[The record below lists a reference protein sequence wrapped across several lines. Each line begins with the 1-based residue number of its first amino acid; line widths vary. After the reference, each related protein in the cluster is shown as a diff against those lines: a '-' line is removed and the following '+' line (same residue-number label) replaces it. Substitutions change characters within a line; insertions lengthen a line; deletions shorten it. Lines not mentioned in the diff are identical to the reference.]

1 MLGSIAVVYCTL
13 QAICNNK
20 VNRGNINLNYKLGI
34 SKHTLDLEI
43 PPVLSDWKAIRIVCI
58 LTKLSSMVTPP
69 HLCM

>member
-43 PPVLSDWKAIRIVCI
+43 PPVLSD
-58 LTKLSSMVTPP
+58 
-69 HLCM
+69 